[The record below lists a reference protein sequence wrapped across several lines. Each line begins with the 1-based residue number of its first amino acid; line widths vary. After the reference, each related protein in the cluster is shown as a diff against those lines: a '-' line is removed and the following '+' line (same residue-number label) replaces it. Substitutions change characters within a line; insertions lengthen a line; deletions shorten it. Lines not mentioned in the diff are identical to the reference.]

1 MASRIRQLASETAV
15 YGVSSIV
22 GRLVN
27 FLLFPLYSQV
37 FLPDEYSPIIVL
49 YAAFVFLNIVYQH
62 GMESAYMKFASD
74 SGVGADSGVP
84 AGRSPVFTAALLS
97 IGSVMLLV
105 TAAMLLFQKPF
116 AALIGLGAGHL
127 HLIGWAAAILALDA
141 LVIVPFADL
150 RLRSRPWTFAGVRLA
165 NIAVNVGLNLWL
177 ILGLDMGVEAILMA
191 NTAASTITLL
201 LLMPIIAGR
210 FSWHVDVPLWKRL
223 VAFGLPFVPG
233 GLGYAMTE
241 RINIF
246 FLERMDPATIQHL
259 YADRFTDPDLAARA
273 TELGPGVY
281 TEYIVGTYGGMI
293 KLAVLMALFVQMF
306 RYAWQPFFLQRQRD
320 ADVGAL
326 FGRVFFLVTWILGA
340 VLLAVSFMA
349 DNIVALPLP
358 GGRHLIAPS
367 YWMGLHVIPVAL
379 LGYFFQ
385 GWYYHFSAGV
395 YIREK
400 TRWFLHATLAGS
412 AVALLVNAV
421 LVPVYGM
428 MAAAWATTG
437 AYATMALV
445 LHALVRREYDVQ
457 YAWGRVSTL
466 LAIGAACFMAWSWIP
481 WINGLLWEL
490 GLVAAY
496 AVAGGA
502 VSLRI
507 MRLAGKPFPS
517 VRGPRPGA

>member
-37 FLPDEYSPIIVL
+37 FLPDEYGPIIVV

-74 SGVGADSGVP
+74 GGIQG
-84 AGRSPVFTAALLS
+84 GRSPVFTAALVS
-97 IGSVMLLV
+97 VASVMLFA
-105 TAAMLLFQKPF
+105 TAAMLLFRDSF
-116 AALIGLGAGHL
+116 ALVVGLGDEYV

-165 NIAVNVGLNLWL
+165 NILVNVGLNLWL
-177 ILGLDMGVEAILMA
+177 IFGLEMGIEAILMA
-191 NTAASTITLL
+191 NAAASTVTLL
-201 LLMPIIAGR
+201 LLLPVITGR
-210 FSWHVDVPLWKRL
+210 MAWQFDVPLWKQL
-223 VAFGLPFVPG
+223 VRFGLPFVPG

-246 FLERMDPATIQHL
+246 FLERMDPARIAEL
-259 YADRFTDPDLAARA
+259 YAGRFTDPDLAARA
-273 TELGPGVY
+273 AELGPSVY
-281 TEYIVGTYGGMI
+281 TDYVVGTYGGMI

-306 RYAWQPFFLQRQRD
+306 RYAWQPFFLQRQGD
-320 ADVGAL
+320 ADVAAL

-349 DNIVALPLP
+349 NDIVALPMP

-367 YWMGLHVIPVAL
+367 YWMGLHIIPVAL

-395 YIREK
+395 YIRAR
-400 TRWFLHATLAGS
+400 TRWFLHATLVGS
-412 AVALLVNAV
+412 AVAVLVNAT
-421 LVPVYGM
+421 LVPAHGM
-428 MAAAWATTG
+428 IAAAWATTG
-437 AYATMALV
+437 AYAAMAFV
-445 LHALVRREYDVQ
+445 LYALVRRKYEVQ
-457 YAWGRVSTL
+457 YNWGRVL
-466 LAIGAACFMAWSWIP
+466 VLVVIGAACFFLWFRFAWVD
-481 WINGLLWEL
+481 GLVWEL

-496 AVAGGA
+496 AVAGG
-502 VSLRI
+502 VVGMGVVKSEKSR
-507 MRLAGKPFPS
+507 
-517 VRGPRPGA
+517 PR

>member
-1 MASRIRQLASETAV
+1 MTSRIRQLASETAV
-15 YGVSSIV
+15 YGISSIV

-62 GMESAYMKFASD
+62 GMESAYLKFASD
-74 SGVGADSGVP
+74 NDGVHS
-84 AGRSPVFTAALLS
+84 GRSPVFTAAMAS
-97 IGSVMLLV
+97 IGSVMLFV
-105 TAAMLLFQKPF
+105 TAAVLLLRGPF
-116 AALIGLGAGHL
+116 SGLIGLDPAHMHL
-127 HLIGWAAAILALDA
+127 LGWAAAILALDA

-150 RLRSRPWTFAGVRLA
+150 RLRSRPWTFAGVRLV
-165 NIAVNVGLNLWL
+165 NISVNVGLNLWL

-201 LLMPIIAGR
+201 LLLPVLAER
-210 FSWHVDVPLWKRL
+210 LTWRVDGTLWKQL
-223 VAFGLPFVPG
+223 VWFGLPFVPG

-259 YADRFTDPDLAARA
+259 YAGRFTDQELAARA

-320 ADVGAL
+320 VDVSAL
-326 FGRVFFLVTWILGA
+326 FGRVFFLMTWILGA
-340 VLLAVSFMA
+340 VLLAVSFA
-349 DNIVALPLP
+349 ANDIVALPLP
-358 GGRHLIAPS
+358 GGRHLIAPA

-412 AVALLVNAV
+412 AVALVVNAAF
-421 LVPVYGM
+421 VPLGGM
-428 MAAAWATTG
+428 MAAAWATTA

-445 LHALVRREYDVQ
+445 LYLLVRRTYEVD
-457 YAWGRVSTL
+457 YAWGRIAALVAVGAGCFL
-466 LAIGAACFMAWSWIP
+466 LWSRVP
-481 WINGLLWEL
+481 AVDGLLWEF
-490 GLVAAY
+490 GLVLFY
-496 AVAGGA
+496 TIVGAGAGLRGWRGA
-502 VSLRI
+502 KS
-507 MRLAGKPFPS
+507 FS
-517 VRGPRPGA
+517 H

>member
-1 MASRIRQLASETAV
+1 MTSRIRQLASDTAV

-49 YAAFVFLNIVYQH
+49 YAAFGFLNIVYQH

-74 SGVGADSGVP
+74 QGAGDE
-84 AGRSPVFTAALLS
+84 RSPVFTAAMFS
-97 IGSVMLLV
+97 VSSVMLV
-105 TAAMLLFQKPF
+105 ATVFMLLFQRPV
-116 AALIGLGAGHL
+116 AALIGLDFTQL
-127 HLIGWAAAILALDA
+127 HLLGWAAAILALDA
-141 LVIVPFADL
+141 LAIVPFADL
-150 RLRSRPWTFAGVRLA
+150 RLRSRPWAFAGVRLV

-177 ILGLDMGVEAILMA
+177 ILGRDMGVEAILMA

-201 LLMPIIAGR
+201 LLLPVIAGR
-210 FSWHVDVPLWKRL
+210 WTWQLDVPLWKRL
-223 VAFGLPFVPG
+223 VGFGLPFVPG
-233 GLGYAMTE
+233 GLGYALTE

-246 FLERMDPATIQHL
+246 FLEGMDPARIQSL
-259 YADRFTDPDLAARA
+259 YAGRFTDPDIAARA
-273 TELGPGVY
+273 AELGPSVY

-320 ADVGAL
+320 ADVAAL

-340 VLLAVSFMA
+340 ILLAVSFMA
-349 DNIVALPLP
+349 GDIVALPLP
-358 GGRHLIAPS
+358 GGRHLIAPT
-367 YWMGLHVIPVAL
+367 YWMGLHVIPIAL

-395 YIREK
+395 YIRSR

-412 AVALLVNAV
+412 AVAVGVNA
-421 LVPVYGM
+421 LFVPIHGM
-428 MAAAWATTG
+428 AAAAWATTG
-437 AYATMALV
+437 SYATMALV
-445 LHALVRREYDVQ
+445 LFVLVRREYDVH
-457 YAWGRVSTL
+457 YAWGR
-466 LAIGAACFMAWSWIP
+466 IGALLTLGAGCFAAWAMIP
-481 WINGLLWEL
+481 EMDGPLAEL

-496 AVAGGA
+496 AIVGGMIGGA
-502 VSLRI
+502 L
-507 MRLAGKPFPS
+507 P
-517 VRGPRPGA
+517 RGMKWFSH